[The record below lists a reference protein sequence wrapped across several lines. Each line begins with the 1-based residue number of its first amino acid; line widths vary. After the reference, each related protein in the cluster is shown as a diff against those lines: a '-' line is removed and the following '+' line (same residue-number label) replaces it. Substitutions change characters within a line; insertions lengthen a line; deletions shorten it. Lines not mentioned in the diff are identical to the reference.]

1 MTTEREVFLLPDDL
15 PGRAGLVDL
24 LLKSGVTPVSSST
37 LTADC
42 EKHFSG
48 LFNHVPISI
57 WEEDFSRVKNNLD
70 TLKAEGVT
78 DLESFIHQNP
88 GFVKEMVKLVEIISV
103 NQTGLLFYGAKTE
116 DELLHSLSP
125 ILHDDG
131 LDLFKKQL
139 LAIWQ
144 GQTSFNE
151 DGINYSIFDQPMDVN
166 VRWVVYPGHEE
177 TYSRI
182 LVIVLDIFKQRQM
195 QQALKISEERYQV
208 ISEISSD
215 FAFSMRVGSGSEFK
229 IEWVTDS
236 FTQLTG
242 FTIQDVVE
250 ARSVDLFVH
259 PEDRSLISEAQ
270 NRILLGR
277 TEIMDLRFITKANEI
292 RWVHIMMRL
301 VQSSSPGQ
309 APTIVGAVQDITER
323 KLAELALQEAQ
334 QQLHQRIEELEQRT
348 KEITLLT
355 SMTNNLQLCRSS
367 TEACEI
373 ATEAASQLFPHHS
386 VALYLRSM
394 ENQLF
399 QLSASWGNPPVTQS
413 FLREDCWALRRLAP
427 FLVQGEHRSLV
438 CGHTQPLTDIKSSL
452 CMPVI
457 QQGNI
462 IGLFTLQASPT
473 QPEIN
478 PNILQIL
485 SAMAEQFG
493 LALSNIH
500 LRDSLSEQALHDP
513 LTGLYN
519 RYYMEEFLEK
529 ELHRAR
535 RSNKPVAVIMIDM
548 DHFRD
553 LNSLFGHPNVDIT
566 LAEVGELLVHSI
578 RAGDIACRYGGDEF
592 LLILPEASLE
602 VARDRAEQLCL
613 SVHSV
618 SVRSETRPPQ
628 PISFSVG
635 IACFPQHGQS
645 VTELLRSADSAV
657 FSAKD
662 RGRNRV
668 EIAPENL

>member
-1 MTTEREVFLLPDDL
+1 
-15 PGRAGLVDL
+15 
-24 LLKSGVTPVSSST
+24 
-37 LTADC
+37 
-42 EKHFSG
+42 
-48 LFNHVPISI
+48 
-57 WEEDFSRVKNNLD
+57 
-70 TLKAEGVT
+70 
-78 DLESFIHQNP
+78 
-88 GFVKEMVKLVEIISV
+88 
-103 NQTGLLFYGAKTE
+103 
-116 DELLHSLSP
+116 
-125 ILHDDG
+125 
-131 LDLFKKQL
+131 
-139 LAIWQ
+139 
-144 GQTSFNE
+144 
-151 DGINYSIFDQPMDVN
+151 
-166 VRWVVYPGHEE
+166 
-177 TYSRI
+177 
-182 LVIVLDIFKQRQM
+182 
-195 QQALKISEERYQV
+195 
-208 ISEISSD
+208 
-215 FAFSMRVGSGSEFK
+215 
-229 IEWVTDS
+229 
-236 FTQLTG
+236 
-242 FTIQDVVE
+242 VVE

-373 ATEAASQLFPHHS
+373 AAEAASQLFPHHS

-602 VARDRAEQLCL
+602 VARDRAEKLCL